1 MSGPSRLDYA
11 IYALLSIVWGSTWLA
26 IKIGL
31 EGAPPLL
38 AASIRFFIAASILFP
53 LAVLL
58 RATWPKGRVEWS
70 VVVFVGVVLFVFDYT
85 LIYWAQSVGLE
96 SALAAILFATMP
108 FQTALMA
115 HALVPKERLTGMK
128 VLGIGMGFAG
138 IFLIF
143 GGGVTSIGPE
153 RALPMLA
160 VVLSAACASAASV
173 AVKRWGTNANPYS
186 WNALAMA
193 IGAGGLL
200 LFSLVAGEPLIAP
213 GWPEG
218 VLSILYL
225 AVFGTVVTFVGYI
238 RLLRTFPV
246 TTMSFIAFITPIV
259 AVFLGL
265 VVAGESIAPL
275 AGVGAGITLGGII
288 VSVWRRRSPL
298 RPSSESAPVPNDS
311 GRPRVRP

>member
-1 MSGPSRLDYA
+1 VSGPSRLDYG

-38 AASIRFFIAASILFP
+38 AASIRFFIAASILLP
-53 LAVLL
+53 LAVLF

-70 VVVFVGVVLFVFDYT
+70 VVAFVGVVLFVFDYA

-96 SALAAILFATMP
+96 SALSAILFATMP

-115 HALVPKERLTGMK
+115 HVLVPQERLTGLK
-128 VLGIGMGFAG
+128 VLGIGLGFAG

-143 GGGVTSIGPE
+143 GGGVTGIGPE
-153 RALPMLA
+153 RILPMLA
-160 VVLSAACASAASV
+160 VILSAACAAAASV
-173 AVKRWGTNANPYS
+173 VVKRWGPNANPYS
-186 WNALAMA
+186 WNAIAMV
-193 IGAGGLL
+193 IGAGGLFL
-200 LFSLVAGEPLIAP
+200 LSRGASEPLVAP

-225 AVFGTVVTFVGYI
+225 AVFGTVVAFVGYI
-238 RLLRTFPV
+238 RLLRKFPV

-265 VVAGESIAPL
+265 VVAGETFAPI
-275 AGVGAGITLGGII
+275 AGVGAAVTLGGIL
-288 VSVWRRRSPL
+288 VSVWRRRVPM
-298 RPSSESAPVPNDS
+298 RPSPESTPVPAS
-311 GRPRVRP
+311 PGKP